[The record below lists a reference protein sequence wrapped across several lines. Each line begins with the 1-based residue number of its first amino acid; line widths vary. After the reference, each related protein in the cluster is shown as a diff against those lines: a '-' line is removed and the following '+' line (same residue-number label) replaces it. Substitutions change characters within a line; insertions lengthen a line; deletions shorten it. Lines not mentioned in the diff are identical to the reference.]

1 MTLSYQCVIQN
12 FEVGSIAVGAT
23 KLVVEPIAMG
33 GRVFE
38 ITRMTEEYCKVR
50 ERVVSCGEAQYL

>member
-12 FEVGSIAVGAT
+12 FAVGNLAVGAT
-23 KLVVEPIAMG
+23 KMVVEPIAMG

-50 ERVVSCGEAQYL
+50 ERDIS

>member
-1 MTLSYQCVIQN
+1 MTLSYQCVIQTLKDQYCCDCYQ
-12 FEVGSIAVGAT
+12 VGSGA
-23 KLVVEPIAMG
+23 IMG

-50 ERVVSCGEAQYL
+50 NVTSVEPESFVYL

>member
-12 FEVGSIAVGAT
+12 FEVGSIAVERYQVGSGT
-23 KLVVEPIAMG
+23 PIAMG

-50 ERVVSCGEAQYL
+50 ERYVS

>member
-1 MTLSYQCVIQN
+1 MTLSYNCVIQN

-50 ERVVSCGEAQYL
+50 ERDIS